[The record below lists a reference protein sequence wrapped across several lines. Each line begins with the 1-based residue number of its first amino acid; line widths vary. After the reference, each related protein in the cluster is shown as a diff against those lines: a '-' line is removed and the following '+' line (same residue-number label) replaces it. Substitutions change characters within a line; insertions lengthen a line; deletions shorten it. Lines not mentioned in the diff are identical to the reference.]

1 MLKIVLGFLVAV
13 AIAGSLPA
21 GGVIWSH
28 GKLLRSEPAPDSTVK
43 TAPRVV
49 RAWFNDELDAKR
61 STISVTD
68 ARGRRVDDGKG
79 GVDLQDMDR
88 KSMIARLK
96 PAAPGSYT
104 VTWKAVSVDDGFV
117 AKGSYRFKIA
127 PK

>member
-1 MLKIVLGFLVAV
+1 MPKPVLGFLIAVAV
-13 AIAGSLPA
+13 TITLPT
-21 GGVIWSH
+21 GGTVSSH
-28 GKLLRSEPAPDSTVK
+28 GKLLRAEPAPGSAVK
-43 TAPRVV
+43 TAPNVV

-79 GVDLQDMDR
+79 SVDLNDMDR
-88 KSMIARLK
+88 KSMVARLK
-96 PAAPGSYT
+96 PAGPGSYT